1 MNPKFETFGFKAN
14 QAGSITELLKLE
26 SQEAKGDLFQKLD
39 EIVGQLLVRI
49 LQGEQIASINQN
61 HLKVNTVKIQ
71 INHDLDRDFLNETF
85 CLEHQQ
91 ARGAWFLPEHDN
103 LQVGKINLPWMFKTY
118 NRFANGMALEERG
131 KVCLNSSA
139 DAVFIWAVL
148 EPLSDILFLPFELRG
163 HLAGTL
169 SREEMIE
176 RWNEIDIFYQTLG
189 FQVAQELA
197 VMRWGG
203 GWHKLRAA
211 EQLEAKNRLLKSLA
225 LQVKPE
231 MGKRYR
237 AFRVQALVNG
247 YYKKANRQG
256 QVKRKRALI
265 KPIVPNLAGFFG
277 GDWLAFVNYLGEKP
291 HSEEQIMTALPET
304 RPFIAGVNRAA
315 EIAALQGVSIDEVER
330 IAGAYWQQSTGQ
342 SPIEKRVE
350 VLRQYWSI
358 FDDIHARQSPEMKS
372 LWGLV
377 EDYRGFSFRDQST
390 NSPHD
395 YQPQLYE
402 TLLPEQLQ
410 NEIINLWGSAMLA
423 KCPDRIVSE
432 LFPHQLMAETFG
444 TALKFWH
451 GCALTAWFICEGCY
465 SRTDIAGMPHYY
477 RRELATMEKL
487 QTPINL
493 TMFDEL
499 LKAETKLGSIIQIE
513 VPNGIDYQRR
523 EGFENFRDIITRHR
537 RTWAERFLNS
547 YLHTRWE
554 SEILE
559 AGRVHNLL
567 VCEGV
572 GKSLAIR
579 KFVKSAVAATNH
591 WFGGNI
597 SSLYG
602 AIREKSPI
610 QPKYFKLM
618 PDKKF
623 EFAQAVYQ
631 ALSELDFNDFNELAF
646 IKADLANLSL
656 KYIQI
661 EESIGRKPKIE
672 ELGILN
678 LRYYRDLKYYR
689 EKTDSNID
697 KIYDIYTTIIQEVR
711 KAFLTI
717 ESKTF

>member
-1 MNPKFETFGFKAN
+1 MNPKFETFGSKVN
-14 QAGSITELLKLE
+14 QAGSIAELLKLE
-26 SQEAKGDLFQKLD
+26 SQEAKSDLFQKLD

-49 LQGEQIASINQN
+49 LQGEQIVNITQD

-71 INHDLDRDFLNETF
+71 IYHDLDRDFLNETF

-131 KVCLNSSA
+131 KVWLNSSA

-169 SREEMIE
+169 SREETSE
-176 RWNEIDIFYQTLG
+176 QWNEIDIFYQTLG
-189 FQVAQELA
+189 FQVTQELA

-211 EQLEAKNRLLKSLA
+211 EQLEAKHRLLKSLA

-231 MGKRYR
+231 MGQRYR

-247 YYKKANRQG
+247 YYKKANREG
-256 QVKRKRALI
+256 QVKRKRALT

-277 GDWLAFVNYLGEKP
+277 GDWLAFLNYLGEKP
-291 HSEEQIMTALPET
+291 HPEEQIMTALPET
-304 RPFIAGVNRAA
+304 RPFIGGVNRVA
-315 EIAALQGVSIDEVER
+315 EIAALQGVSIDEIER

-350 VLRQYWSI
+350 VLRQYWSV
-358 FDDIHARQSPEMKS
+358 FDNIHAHQSPEMKS
-372 LWGLV
+372 LWGLL
-377 EDYRGFSFRDQST
+377 EDYRCFSFEEGYSSSS
-390 NSPHD
+390 SPRD
-395 YQPQLYE
+395 YQQQLYQ
-402 TLLPEQLQ
+402 TFLPEQLQ
-410 NEIINLWGSAMLA
+410 DEIVNLWGYVMLA
-423 KCPDRIVSE
+423 KFPDRIVSE

-465 SRTDIAGMPHYY
+465 SRTDIAGMQHYY
-477 RRELATMEKL
+477 RRELATLETF
-487 QTPINL
+487 QTPIDL

-499 LKAETKLGSIIQIE
+499 LEAETKLGSIIQIE
-513 VPNGIDYQRR
+513 IPNSRDYQRR
-523 EGFENFRDIITRHR
+523 EGFENLRDIITRHR
-537 RTWAERFLNS
+537 RIWAERFLSS

-567 VCEGV
+567 IHEGN
-572 GKSLAIR
+572 GKAPTLK
-579 KFVKSAVAATNH
+579 KFAKSAVTATNH

-610 QPKYFKLM
+610 QPERFKLM
-618 PDKKF
+618 PEHKF

-631 ALSELDFNDFNELAF
+631 ALSESAVAELVD
-646 IKADLANLSL
+646 INGGMRYLKIELANLSL
-656 KYIQI
+656 NYIQI
-661 EESIGRKPKIE
+661 EEASGREPNID
-672 ELGILN
+672 ELGIKN
-678 LRYYRDLKYYR
+678 LKYYR
-689 EKTDSNID
+689 EKADFNIE
-697 KIYDIYTTIIQEVR
+697 KIYDAYSTIILEVR
-711 KAFLTI
+711 EIFSTI
-717 ESKTF
+717 IKR